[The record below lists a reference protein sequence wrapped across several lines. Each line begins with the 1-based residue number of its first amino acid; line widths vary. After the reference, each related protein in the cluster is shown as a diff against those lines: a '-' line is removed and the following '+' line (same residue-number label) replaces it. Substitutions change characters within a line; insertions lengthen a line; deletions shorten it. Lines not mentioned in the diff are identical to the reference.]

1 MPADYRAMRLV
12 LPLVL
17 LALVAGR
24 AATASNAVPS
34 AAAGAGSGAVSGFA
48 VSDIS
53 YSVAGETID
62 GVSFTLAPPTATVVR
77 ARLAPGEPWT
87 ACSVAGGAA
96 SCPVSTPLA
105 AVSALAVV
113 ATG

>member
-1 MPADYRAMRLV
+1 MRPV
-12 LPLVL
+12 LLFVL
-17 LALVAGR
+17 LALLAGR

-34 AAAGAGSGAVSGFA
+34 GGAGAGLGTVSGYT

-53 YSVAGETID
+53 YSVADDMID
-62 GVSFTLAPPTATVVR
+62 GVSFTLAPPTATVVK

-87 ACSVAGGAA
+87 ACTIASGTA
-96 SCPVSTPLA
+96 SCPVATTLA
-105 AVSALAVV
+105 SMSELAVV